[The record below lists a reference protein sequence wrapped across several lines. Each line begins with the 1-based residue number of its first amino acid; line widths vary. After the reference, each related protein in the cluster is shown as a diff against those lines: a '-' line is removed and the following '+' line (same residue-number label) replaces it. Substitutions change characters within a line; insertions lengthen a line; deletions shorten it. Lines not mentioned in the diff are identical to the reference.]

1 MKEEV
6 AIIIPAYNPNEQ
18 LLKLISDLVE
28 NEYRHIIV
36 INDGSENREIFEKI
50 GFHVVLLE
58 HAQNRGKGRA
68 LKTGINYVIE
78 NIKLIKG
85 IITVDADG
93 QHIIENINNV
103 YETFTEAEDCVV
115 LGSRNFDK
123 KEVPFRSRLGNKVM
137 TYLLK
142 KKYNLQLKDT
152 QTGLRAISQKYLKE
166 ILFIQG
172 EGFEYEMNVILYFIR
187 KQIPI
192 IEIPIESVYINKN
205 KSSHYRVIKDSLKIY
220 QSIRNKE
227 S

>member
-1 MKEEV
+1 MKEDI

-18 LLKLISDLVE
+18 LPKLISDLVE

-192 IEIPIESVYINKN
+192 IEIPIESVYMNKN